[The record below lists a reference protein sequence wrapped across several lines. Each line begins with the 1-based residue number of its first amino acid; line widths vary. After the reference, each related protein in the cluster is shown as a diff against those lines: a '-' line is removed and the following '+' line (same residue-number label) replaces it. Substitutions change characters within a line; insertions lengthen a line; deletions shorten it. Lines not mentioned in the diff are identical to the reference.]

1 MSNFSISD
9 LPPAGSDL
17 FSESEGFHEFMKD
30 LTEDELKGIEGGGK
44 KNKGGF
50 FFGSK
55 GSKGFKTSRF
65 KSSRFKPSRSKS
77 SRFKPSKLKPSKGG
91 FFFPHPYGFF
101 PHNCRPVH

>member
-9 LPPAGSDL
+9 LPPAGSAL
-17 FSESEGFHEFMKD
+17 FSESEGFHEFMND

-55 GSKGFKTSRF
+55 SSKGF

-77 SRFKPSKLKPSKGG
+77 SRFKPSKFKPSKGG
-91 FFFPHPYGFF
+91 FCFPHPCGFL
-101 PHNCRPVH
+101 PYSCRPVH